1 MARRR
6 LRLAYI
12 VNESKRKTSYQKRK
26 RGLLK
31 KINELTILC
40 DAVVAMIMYSSFEQG
55 PVIWPPTVERFEE
68 LIVRFL
74 NLPDEQQT
82 RRMMNNESLNRGRIE
97 KLSTQLLN
105 LKNKNRKREMNELM
119 HQILT
124 GEQSIDSLN
133 FTDLNDIGWVLN
145 TNLADVGVRFR
156 ELVRDSSPT
165 LAPFLSATAS
175 PSVLWPG
182 TSNVVS
188 PADVFSGQSYQG
200 MVGMQT
206 PMSPNLNPGMASN
219 YQNWSFMN
227 SSVQNDPTQGGPGPS
242 TSKNP

>member
-6 LRLAYI
+6 LRLTYI
-12 VNESKRKTSYQKRK
+12 VNESKRKTSYRKRK
-26 RGLLK
+26 RGMLK
-31 KINELTILC
+31 KINELTVLC

-82 RRMMNNESLNRGRIE
+82 RRMMDHETLNRGRIE

-105 LKNKNRKREMNELM
+105 LKNNNRKREMNALM

-124 GEQSIDSLN
+124 GEQTIDSLN
-133 FTDLNDIGWVLN
+133 LTDLNDIGWVLN
-145 TNLADVGVRFR
+145 TNLADVGLRFR

-165 LAPFLSATAS
+165 LAPFLSAAAS
-175 PSVLWPG
+175 PSVLGPG
-182 TSNVVS
+182 TGNVVAS
-188 PADVFSGQSYQG
+188 ADVISGQSYQG
-200 MVGMQT
+200 MVGVQT

-219 YQNWSFMN
+219 YQ
-227 SSVQNDPTQGGPGPS
+227 TQGGPGPS
-242 TSKNP
+242 TSQNP